1 MVVYDPVTGEATD
14 IPDIYANKTDITTKP
29 TIIPNKPGYAP
40 TIVNNT
46 PKIVPSYI
54 PSQPTPSIPSPS
66 ITQPRSPKIPDIM
79 VTDPTENDQGRKS
92 ITLNDFYNRH
102 GINEANDIITKHNM
116 LPPNYL
122 TDLPKSTISKQASY
136 KPITQPV
143 TPYPNI
149 LNSDQAYTDKIK
161 IKDRSWV
168 RDSSNRSSWIPEDG
182 KPLWVYDTGIS
193 GYNATTRIKDSE
205 LRDILNRDHLYAR
218 RKQKVNKTKRYKTK
232 PTKVRKNIPSID
244 DSFFKLTGT
253 KPIQK
258 RNAKKRYNKNKK
270 YTTGGKKNDIFRFV
284 I

>member
-14 IPDIYANKTDITTKP
+14 IPDIYANKTDITTRP
-29 TIIPNKPGYAP
+29 TVIENKPGYAP
-40 TIVNNT
+40 SINST
-46 PKIVPSYI
+46 PINAPTYI
-54 PSQPTPSIPSPS
+54 PSQPSPVIPKPAV
-66 ITQPRSPKIPDIM
+66 IQPQSPKIPDIM
-79 VTDPTENDQGRKS
+79 VTDPTMGIDQRRTT
-92 ITLNDFYNRH
+92 TLTDFYNRH
-102 GINEANDIITKHNM
+102 GVNEANDIIRSRNM
-116 LPPNYL
+116 LPSNYL
-122 TDLPKSTISKQASY
+122 TDLPKSTISKQTSY

-149 LNSDQAYTDKIK
+149 LNNDQAYTDKIK

-168 RDSSNRSSWIPEDG
+168 RDTSNRTSWIPEDG
-182 KPLWVYDTGIS
+182 KPLWVYDTGIN

-205 LRDILNRDHLYAR
+205 LRDVLNRDHLYAR
-218 RKQKVNKTKRYKTK
+218 RKQKANKTKRYKTK
-232 PTKVRKNIPSID
+232 PTRVRKNIPSID